1 MVGKQ
6 AQSRLVSDASG
17 VICLIHIYENRD
29 SLESVGLRVPIFPK
43 LAEALDD
50 FIILFRDILRFS
62 HIGTHVVQLPGNF
75 VLQRILWFLGYGL
88 GDEFP
93 FAVSH
98 GSAAT
103 KLKEDRFIPLGQH
116 LPLECR

>member
-1 MVGKQ
+1 MVIGD
-6 AQSRLVSDASG
+6 SDER
-17 VICLIHIYENRD
+17 EN
-29 SLESVGLRVPIFPK
+29 LESIGLRVPVLPK

-50 FIILFRDILRFS
+50 FIILFRDVTGLS

-98 GSAAT
+98 GSATT
-103 KLKEDRFIPLGQH
+103 KLKEDGFIPSGQY
-116 LPLECR
+116 LSLECRQQALPL

>member
-1 MVGKQ
+1 MVIGDSEERENL
-6 AQSRLVSDASG
+6 QS
-17 VICLIHIYENRD
+17 I
-29 SLESVGLRVPIFPK
+29 GLRVPVLPK

-62 HIGTHVVQLPGNF
+62 HIGTHVVQLPGHF

-93 FAVSH
+93 FAISH
-98 GSAAT
+98 GSATT
-103 KLKEDRFIPLGQH
+103 KLKEDGFIPPGQQF
-116 LPLECR
+116 PLECRQQALPL

>member
-1 MVGKQ
+1 MVIGD
-6 AQSRLVSDASG
+6 SD
-17 VICLIHIYENRD
+17 ERD
-29 SLESVGLRVPIFPK
+29 SLESIRLRVPVLPK

-75 VLQRILWFLGYGL
+75 VLQRILWFPGYGL
-88 GDEFP
+88 ANEFP

-98 GSAAT
+98 GSATT
-103 KLKEDRFIPLGQH
+103 KLKEDGFVPLGQH
-116 LPLECR
+116 LPLESRQQALPL